1 MLRSDSRLRCEA
13 MGISE
18 DGPELVDKQRGEPD
32 ALRRTAL
39 VRPGRPNEAVAHRDR
54 PAMRLVRGG
63 HSVPFSK
70 GLLATTLTATGLP
83 PERAYTVALDVEWQ
97 LFQSADSE
105 VSVEQLRA
113 MVESVLAESE
123 GGLYLDR
130 YRKWNRLAREDRPV
144 IILIGGATGVGK
156 STIAAQLADRLG
168 MVRIIATDSIRE
180 VMRAFFSLTLMPAI
194 HYSSF
199 QADRAVRIPLGE
211 GLDSHLVGFME
222 QVEMINV
229 GVGAVLDRAVKERTG
244 MLIEGVHIVPGML
257 GNAANLD
264 KPTDQALIL
273 PMVVAVKDR
282 ELHQSHFLVREQETS
297 GRRAVERYLE
307 GFEEIRKIQDFILER
322 ADAEGTLVV
331 DNVSIDDTVGTV
343 VDALYDL
350 IERTEEQRSDQ
361 GS

>member
-123 GGLYLDR
+123 
-130 YRKWNRLAREDRPV
+130 
-144 IILIGGATGVGK
+144 
-156 STIAAQLADRLG
+156 
-168 MVRIIATDSIRE
+168 
-180 VMRAFFSLTLMPAI
+180 
-194 HYSSF
+194 
-199 QADRAVRIPLGE
+199 
-211 GLDSHLVGFME
+211 
-222 QVEMINV
+222 
-229 GVGAVLDRAVKERTG
+229 
-244 MLIEGVHIVPGML
+244 
-257 GNAANLD
+257 
-264 KPTDQALIL
+264 
-273 PMVVAVKDR
+273 
-282 ELHQSHFLVREQETS
+282 
-297 GRRAVERYLE
+297 
-307 GFEEIRKIQDFILER
+307 
-322 ADAEGTLVV
+322 
-331 DNVSIDDTVGTV
+331 
-343 VDALYDL
+343 
-350 IERTEEQRSDQ
+350 
-361 GS
+361 